1 MSSLPFSVTLLA
13 IITILIFLGLGQR
26 ILDNMRLTDSA
37 AIVILL
43 LMIAGHFLPSISLSP
58 YLAVNLGGFIPL
70 GVVIYLLVT
79 TSRLEQRRA
88 GLVSVLAALS
98 IILSDRLLPIQ
109 PGLLDPIFSGGIFA
123 GLLAT
128 FLGRSRRSA
137 FIAGLLGVF
146 LVDVFNVL
154 QLRFEGIEEQITIG
168 GGGLFSSMVISAFLA
183 VIIAEVIGEIREK
196 IQLGGDHD
204 D

>member
-58 YLAVNLGGFIPL
+58 YLAVNPGGFIPL